1 MVRVFVDGLG
11 CNTVA
16 QATFGAV
23 SFAIGLANTAG
34 SGGGGAG
41 KITVSDVVV
50 EKSPD
55 SCSLPLLLLAAS
67 GRPVKVV
74 LTELDKTT
82 KPILTITLAGALIS
96 TELKGSDSAEVTEQ
110 VSFSFATVTIADSAG
125 LTTGTINR

>member
-1 MVRVFVDGLG
+1 
-11 CNTVA
+11 
-16 QATFGAV
+16 
-23 SFAIGLANTAG
+23 
-34 SGGGGAG
+34 
-41 KITVSDVVV
+41 VSDLVV

-82 KPILTITLAGALIS
+82 KPLLTITLAGALIS